1 MYSHTPSE
9 TILKDTSPKITV
21 KTCKNSQNILETS
34 NLGER
39 SFIAKILAD
48 LIAKED
54 AFGFWSEDS
63 SAAAIHLLALFHF
76 AHRICHASYF
86 GHCQPFIFIELPW
99 EIILAAA
106 VDSAMSFAIGFR
118 ESSLL
123 LPRIITQTLPL
134 MAVETSIVATACWCC
149 VYNARGKCLV
159 DMLRH
164 CNCNSTW
171 HGDRCHPID
180 VCCCDCN
187 SFKRR
192 RGCQYCR

>member
-34 NLGER
+34 NFGER

-48 LIAKED
+48 LIVKED

-76 AHRICHASYF
+76 EHRICHASYF
-86 GHCQPFIFIELPW
+86 GHCRPFIFIELPW

-106 VDSAMSFAIGFR
+106 VD
-118 ESSLL
+118 
-123 LPRIITQTLPL
+123 
-134 MAVETSIVATACWCC
+134 WCC
-149 VYNARGKCLV
+149 VYDARSKCSV
-159 DMLRH
+159 DLYCH

-171 HGDRCHPID
+171 RRDCFHPID
-180 VCCCDCN
+180 VCCC
-187 SFKRR
+187 
-192 RGCQYCR
+192 GCCHRW